1 MKTKKNLKNN
11 TLNISNKMN
20 AKIIDLLKNNIN
32 KMDVKFEDKN
42 FSKIIFNKII
52 NSFSESKTILHD
64 YNLVDFKKKN
74 NLSPSIFFDKG
85 IIEYIYKTINYE
97 YNVKFTYKSISFF
110 INIYTIGKIN
120 IEKYISYIKMVI
132 CLCLQEL
139 SSNKK
144 ENFTLDL
151 YLTDKKKSV
160 PYDFQNKIVGR
171 HINSGY
177 SSYSDQMYICIYRKE
192 EWLKVFIHECFHAF
206 NMDFHEENINFSNI
220 FSNLFNIKSNFL
232 VFESFVEFWA
242 RILNCGIFSY
252 LLKPKINFND
262 FHTIFMLNLNIERI
276 HSLLQASK
284 LLNMFELSYSD
295 IISKDK
301 TKKEI
306 VQKTYN
312 EDTNAFCYYVITALL
327 MNNFDKTI
335 NWFDLNH
342 NNMFNFDKTERQV
355 VIFCFYIK
363 QLAEK
368 EQFISIMND
377 LNIHNI
383 EKENFMNMI
392 IFEII
397 V

>member
-1 MKTKKNLKNN
+1 
-11 TLNISNKMN
+11 
-20 AKIIDLLKNNIN
+20 
-32 KMDVKFEDKN
+32 
-42 FSKIIFNKII
+42 
-52 NSFSESKTILHD
+52 
-64 YNLVDFKKKN
+64 
-74 NLSPSIFFDKG
+74 
-85 IIEYIYKTINYE
+85 
-97 YNVKFTYKSISFF
+97 
-110 INIYTIGKIN
+110 
-120 IEKYISYIKMVI
+120 
-132 CLCLQEL
+132 
-139 SSNKK
+139 
-144 ENFTLDL
+144 
-151 YLTDKKKSV
+151 
-160 PYDFQNKIVGR
+160 
-171 HINSGY
+171 
-177 SSYSDQMYICIYRKE
+177 
-192 EWLKVFIHECFHAF
+192 
-206 NMDFHEENINFSNI
+206 
-220 FSNLFNIKSNFL
+220 
-232 VFESFVEFWA
+232 
-242 RILNCGIFSY
+242 
-252 LLKPKINFND
+252 
-262 FHTIFMLNLNIERI
+262 MLNLNIERI

-383 EKENFMNMI
+383 ENFMNMI
-392 IFEII
+392 I
-397 V
+397 